1 MTSKQLLLDLPIRT
15 ARGRDDFFVAPSNE
29 LAVKKIDD
37 YQNWAGRKLVLAG
50 PKGSGKSHLVGV
62 WSDLTHAQIVEADK
76 CKDALQEGP
85 MAVENVDLIL
95 GDRELEEA
103 LFHLHNCVLSQG
115 HPFLMTVSELPERLD
130 FSLPDLKSRVLAADL
145 VRLGEP
151 DDALLAVVLVKL
163 FADRQLHVE
172 PDVIKF
178 LITRI
183 DRSFADAERVV
194 AMLDEA
200 SMMQR
205 KPITVRFAG
214 GLLKSQS

>member
-37 YQNWAGRKLVLAG
+37 YQNWAGGKLVLAG

-62 WSDLTHAQIVEADK
+62 WSDLTKASIVE
-76 CKDALQEGP
+76 L
-85 MAVENVDLIL
+85 N
-95 GDRELEEA
+95 
-103 LFHLHNCVLSQG
+103 
-115 HPFLMTVSELPERLD
+115 
-130 FSLPDLKSRVLAADL
+130 
-145 VRLGEP
+145 
-151 DDALLAVVLVKL
+151 
-163 FADRQLHVE
+163 VE

-183 DRSFADAERVV
+183 DRSFAEAERVV

-200 SMMQR
+200 SMVQR

>member
-37 YQNWAGRKLVLAG
+37 YQNWAGGKLVLAG

-62 WSDLTHAQIVEADK
+62 WSDLTKASIVEAKELDRAPAE
-76 CKDALQEGP
+76 CPL
-85 MAVENVDLIL
+85 AVENVDLIV
-95 GDRELEEA
+95 GDPDLEEA
-103 LFHLHNCVLSQG
+103 LFHLHNRILSQG
-115 HPFLMTVSELPERLD
+115 HPLLMTLSELPERLD
-130 FSLPDLKSRVLAADL
+130 FSLPDLKSRVLAADF

-163 FADRQLHVE
+163 FADRQLNVE

-183 DRSFADAERVV
+183 DRSFAEAERVV

-200 SMMQR
+200 SMVQR